1 MFINLRVRPRPIGRG
16 YKRGNCV
23 TFFDLRQYGLH
34 FSAYF
39 VSHMKRAYKYRF
51 YPTSDQVE
59 LLAQTFGCVRF
70 VYNSILRWRTD
81 AYYERQEKIGYTQAS
96 ARLTALKKEP
106 EFTWLNDVSS
116 VPLQQALRH
125 QQAGFSNFFAG
136 RAKYPTFK
144 SKRHKQAATLTDAAF
159 KYRDGKLYM
168 AKSKTALDVHWSRP
182 LPSAPSTITISRDTA
197 GRYFVSCLC
206 EFEPVSLPITAK
218 TVGIDVGLKDLFV
231 TDTGFKSGNPRHTA
245 KYAARLA
252 LLQRR
257 LSKKAK
263 GSKNRARAR
272 LKVARLHAK
281 IADCRLDALHK
292 ATRKL
297 INDNQVVCV
306 ESLKVKNMIRNPS
319 LSKAIADASWSE
331 LVRQLQY
338 KGEWAGRSVVAIDQ
352 FFPSS
357 KRCSCCGF
365 TMKKMPLD
373 VRKWHC
379 PECGA
384 DHDRDV
390 NAARNIKAAG
400 LAVLVHGEPVNPKP
414 LNAA

>member
-1 MFINLRVRPRPIGRG
+1 M
-16 YKRGNCV
+16 
-23 TFFDLRQYGLH
+23 
-34 FSAYF
+34 
-39 VSHMKRAYKYRF
+39 
-51 YPTSDQVE
+51 
-59 LLAQTFGCVRF
+59 
-70 VYNSILRWRTD
+70 
-81 AYYERQEKIGYTQAS
+81 
-96 ARLTALKKEP
+96 
-106 EFTWLNDVSS
+106 
-116 VPLQQALRH
+116 
-125 QQAGFSNFFAG
+125 
-136 RAKYPTFK
+136 
-144 SKRHKQAATLTDAAF
+144 
-159 KYRDGKLYM
+159 
-168 AKSKTALDVHWSRP
+168 
-182 LPSAPSTITISRDTA
+182 
-197 GRYFVSCLC
+197 SCLC
-206 EFEPVSLPITAK
+206 EFEPASLPITAS

-263 GSKNRARAR
+263 GSKNRAKAR

-281 IADCRLDALHK
+281 IADCRKDALHK

-297 INDNQVVCV
+297 INENQVVCV

-319 LSKAIADASWSE
+319 LSRAIADASWRE
-331 LVRQLQY
+331 LVRLLQY
-338 KGEWAGRSVVAIDQ
+338 KGEWAGRSVVAIDP

-365 TMKKMPLD
+365 VMKKMPLD
-373 VRKWHC
+373 VRKWRC

-400 LAVLVHGEPVNPKP
+400 LAVLAHGATVNP
-414 LNAA
+414 

>member
-1 MFINLRVRPRPIGRG
+1 
-16 YKRGNCV
+16 
-23 TFFDLRQYGLH
+23 
-34 FSAYF
+34 
-39 VSHMKRAYKYRF
+39 MKRAYKYRF
-51 YPTSDQVE
+51 YPTPDQAE
-59 LLAQTFGCVRF
+59 LLAQTFGCARF

-81 AYYERQEKIGYTQAS
+81 AYYERQEKIGYLQAN

-106 EFTWLNDVSS
+106 QFAWLNDVSS

-125 QQAGFSNFFAG
+125 QQAAFANFFAG

-168 AKSKTALDVHWSRP
+168 AKSRLPLDVRWSRP
-182 LPSAPSTITISRDTA
+182 LPSAPSTVTLSRDAA

-206 EFEPVSLPITAK
+206 ESEPVSLPITAK
-218 TVGIDVGLKDLFV
+218 TVGIDVGLTDLFV
-231 TDTGFKSGNPRHTA
+231 TDTGFRAGNPRHTA
-245 KYAARLA
+245 KYAKRLA

-257 LSKKAK
+257 LSRKQK
-263 GSKNRARAR
+263 GSKNRAKAR

-281 IADCRLDALHK
+281 IADCRMDNLHK
-292 ATRKL
+292 LSRRL
-297 INDNQVVCV
+297 INENQVVCA
-306 ESLKVKNMIRNPS
+306 ESLNVKNMIRNPK
-319 LSKAIADASWSE
+319 LAKAIADAGWGE
-331 LVRQLQY
+331 FVRQLEY

-357 KRCSCCGF
+357 KRCSGCGYIL
-365 TMKKMPLD
+365 PRLALN
-373 VRKWHC
+373 VRSWVC

-390 NAARNIKAAG
+390 NAAKNIKAVG
-400 LAVLVHGEPVNPKP
+400 LTALAHGATVNPE
-414 LNAA
+414 AA